1 MVVKGSCILWTGVIS
16 LATLIMLMYMRMIKS
31 SAESGYFPEWHH
43 QRFYNLQQIRPG
55 QLDRQVSHPVT
66 SPSKKKKKKLVSLSR
81 LFHYPCP
88 PNIFGSVSILH
99 VWICSGVLRIILS
112 AWVWLCSA
120 SFRSSSAHA

>member
-1 MVVKGSCILWTGVIS
+1 VKIFPSHTEEESCFVKSDGQSDGSQGSCILWTGVIS

-66 SPSKKKKKKLVSLSR
+66 SPSKKKKLVNFLKFFLLSLSSK
-81 LFHYPCP
+81 H
-88 PNIFGSVSILH
+88 I
-99 VWICSGVLRIILS
+99 
-112 AWVWLCSA
+112 WLGI
-120 SFRSSSAHA
+120 